1 MLFIDGIIGKNFSA
15 GLAFYLNASRQ
26 YLEDVQK
33 ILDNPAKQKAFS
45 GQGDELK

>member
-26 YLEDVQK
+26 YLEEVQK
-33 ILDNPAKQKAFS
+33 ILGDPVIQKELPV
-45 GQGDELK
+45 QGELK